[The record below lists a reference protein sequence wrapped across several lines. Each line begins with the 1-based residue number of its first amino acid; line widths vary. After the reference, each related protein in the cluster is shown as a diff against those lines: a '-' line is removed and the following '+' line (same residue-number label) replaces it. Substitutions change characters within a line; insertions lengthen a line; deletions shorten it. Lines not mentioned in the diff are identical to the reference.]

1 MLSLEAIFA
10 EVFAIPESSV
20 VDDLSLKEIANWDSM
35 SHMHLIVRLEENF
48 AIQLSGDQIADMK
61 TVGDARQ
68 ALKTLGVS
76 V

>member
-1 MLSLEAIFA
+1 MLSLEAVFA
-10 EVFAIPESSV
+10 EVFAISESSV
-20 VDDLSLKEIANWDSM
+20 SDDLLLKDIANWDSM

-48 AIQLSGDQIADMK
+48 TIQLTGDQIADMK

-68 ALKTLGVS
+68 ALKSLGVS